1 MQMSA
6 KLENQADSLAHP
18 NYWIILFVICLL
30 LSACFSGSNN
40 SLDRD
45 KVTETVS
52 MYKTYLHDTP
62 EGPDLRLHEE
72 LKSLNAAE
80 AELWI
85 EEAYK
90 MHMALTLEDLESRP
104 LLPEHEKT
112 EQKALITDMYDL
124 MRMSNTLSLKLMGKS
139 FNNLSEEEN
148 AIFETKIEEL
158 KREGKLSAEFVE
170 KWELFD

>member
-1 MQMSA
+1 MNFTKRSH
-6 KLENQADSLAHP
+6 LVF
-18 NYWIILFVICLL
+18 LFTPCIL
-30 LSACFSGSNN
+30 LSACFGGLN
-40 SLDRD
+40 SSLNRD

-52 MYKTYLHDTP
+52 MYKTYLYDTP

-139 FNNLSEEEN
+139 FNKLSKEEN
-148 AIFETKIEEL
+148 AIFETKIEGL

-170 KWELFD
+170 KRELFD